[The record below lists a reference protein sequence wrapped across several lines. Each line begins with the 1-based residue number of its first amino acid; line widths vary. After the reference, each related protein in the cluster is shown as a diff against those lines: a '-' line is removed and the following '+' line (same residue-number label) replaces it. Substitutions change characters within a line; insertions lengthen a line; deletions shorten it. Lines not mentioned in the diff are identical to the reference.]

1 MAKRVK
7 KTSTDSKKQTAAAK
21 RTVKKATPVKK
32 APVKKSA
39 TKKQTKT
46 TLGSVAKKATPK
58 KTIKK
63 APPKA
68 PPKASAK
75 VTKKTTLAK
84 ATKAKVP
91 VKKKRKVKNTRVHV
105 RLSENATKD
114 KFMGMWERIKSGEL
128 KWDYYAIDGN
138 VGYHHYLVLKK
149 K

>member
-7 KTSTDSKKQTAAAK
+7 KISTDSKKQTAAAK

-32 APVKKSA
+32 APVKKSV

-46 TLGSVAKKATPK
+46 TLGAVAKKAKPK

-63 APPKA
+63 APPKT
-68 PPKASAK
+68 SAK

-84 ATKAKVP
+84 VVEVKVP
-91 VKKKRKVKNTRVHV
+91 VKKKRKARNPRVHV
-105 RLSENATKD
+105 RMSENASKD